1 MNYNIS
7 QTCQIS
13 NLNEIYLKYFGYN
26 SSGFFIEVGAYD
38 GETVSNTSG
47 LADIGW
53 EGIYIEPSHEFYL
66 KCCERHKDNNV
77 IIQNCAIGI
86 DEGIK
91 SLYTSKDSSAGIG
104 DGLLTTL
111 DYTTAEYVSTLQNYG
126 YPSYNVNYCFQTP
139 LSKILQKFK
148 VNRNFDLLVVDVEGM
163 EDEVFA
169 SFDLNYYKPKML
181 IVELI
186 DINYNFYSEKDMIK
200 KANKVRTDI
209 LNTGY
214 DEIYADECNTI
225 FILQ

>member
-7 QTCQIS
+7 PTCQIS

-66 KCCERHKDNNV
+66 KCCERHKDNDV

-91 SLYTSKDSSAGIG
+91 TLYTSVDSSAGIH

-111 DYTTAEYVSTLQNYG
+111 DSNFVEYVSTLQNYG
-126 YPSYNVNYCFQTP
+126 YPSYNVNSCFQTP

-148 VNRNFDLLVVDVEGM
+148 VNKNFDLLVVDVEGM
-163 EDEVFA
+163 EDEVFS
-169 SFDLNYYKPKML
+169 SFDLNYYKPKM
-181 IVELI
+181 IIAELI
-186 DINYNFYSEKDMIK
+186 DINYNFYSEENMIK
-200 KANKVRTDI
+200 KASEVRIDI

>member
-7 QTCQIS
+7 PTCQIP

-38 GETVSNTSG
+38 GETISNTSG
-47 LADIGW
+47 LADNGW
-53 EGIYIEPSHEFYL
+53 GGIYIEPSHEFYL
-66 KCCERHKDNNV
+66 KCCERHKNNDV
-77 IIQNCAIGI
+77 IVQNCAIGI

-91 SLYTSKDSSAGIG
+91 SLYNSLNSSAGIM

-111 DYTTAEYVSTLQNYG
+111 DYNTVEYVSNLKNYG
-126 YPSYNVNYCFQTP
+126 YPTYNINQCFQTR

-148 VNRNFDLLVVDVEGM
+148 VNKNFDLLIVDVEGM
-163 EDEVFA
+163 ETEVFS
-169 SFDLNYYKPKML
+169 SFDLNFYKPKMI

-186 DINYNFYSEKDMIK
+186 DINYNFYYEENMISRATK
-200 KANKVRTDI
+200 LRNDI
-209 LNTGY
+209 LNIGY
-214 DEIYADECNTI
+214 NEIYADECNTI